1 MVKSTLGLICA
12 FFALPAL
19 ATPSEHIPK
28 RSDYEPSTR
37 RHHTRH
43 VRRQSGSKCRNSAA
57 SNVANVNVALSS
69 NVVGSTFSSLTG
81 GSSNSTNSTTSG
93 LGRSLGWAMDDSLAS
108 LFTGSS
114 INNYYH
120 WENGLVSGLESAN
133 MQYKPML
140 WGPSKLNMFQQVM
153 SGYSD
158 GNLPEW
164 IIGFNE
170 PDLASQSNVNPQQA
184 AQLWKQYIQPYAAK
198 GVKLAAPQ
206 LSWDHSWYQS
216 FFDACDGCTF
226 DAIGMHWYGDV
237 NQPQDFQNAVT
248 SFWSA
253 FKQYAPEMWITEY
266 SVTASSG
273 GSTQQV
279 LQFAKQATAFVEA
292 LDYVTLI
299 AWFGAWSKN
308 PDGYASSNG
317 RFVDDNN
324 QLTEIGQWWISQ
336 GN

>member
-1 MVKSTLGLICA
+1 MVSVSSLCLFLA
-12 FFALPAL
+12 LSLPAL
-19 ATPSEHIPK
+19 ASSK
-28 RSDYEPSTR
+28 RSDYAPQKR
-37 RHHTRH
+37 MARH
-43 VRRQSGSKCRNSAA
+43 VRRSKCSSSSKSSSSGVVAA
-57 SNVANVNVALSS
+57 NVKVNLGSIGTNVASA
-69 NVVGSTFSSLTG
+69 VGSTASDAVSSLTG
-81 GSSNSTNSTTSG
+81 TSSGSG
-93 LGRSLGWAMDDSLAS
+93 LGRSLAWAMDDNLAT
-108 LFTGSS
+108 LFESS
-114 INNYYH
+114 PINNYYH
-120 WENGLVSGLESAN
+120 WENDQVAGLQGK

-140 WGPSKLNMFQQVM
+140 WGASKLNMFLDVM
-153 SGYSD
+153 KTYTD
-158 GNLPEW
+158 DNLPEW

-170 PDLASQSNVNPQQA
+170 PDLSMQANMNPQQA
-184 AQLWKQYIQPYAAK
+184 AQMWQQYIQPYAAK

-206 LSWDHSWYQS
+206 LSYDHSWYQS

-237 NQPQDFQNAVT
+237 NRPQDFQDAVT

-253 FKQYAPEMWITEY
+253 FKKYAPEMWITEY

-273 GSTQQV
+273 GSEQQV
-279 LQFAKQATAFVEA
+279 LEFAKEATAFVEG

-324 QLTEIGQWWISQ
+324 QLTDIGKWWISQ